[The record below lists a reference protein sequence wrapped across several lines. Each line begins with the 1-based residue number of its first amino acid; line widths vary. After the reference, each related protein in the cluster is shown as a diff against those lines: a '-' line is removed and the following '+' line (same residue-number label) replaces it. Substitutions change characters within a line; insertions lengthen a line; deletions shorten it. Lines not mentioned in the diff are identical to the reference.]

1 MMNLF
6 KRKPPINEVEEI
18 EIPKVMET
26 SRDYFNR
33 GMVYYGQGQYEEALG
48 DFLQAVALDQNSYD
62 GHYGLGLV
70 YKATGR
76 SSEAHKAFE
85 EVLRLADALPEDVD
99 PNRVAMLKRITQSQL
114 DNLKEFMQ
122 SGKSL

>member
-6 KRKPPINEVEEI
+6 KRKPPINEAPEL

-33 GMVYYGQGQYEEALG
+33 GMVYYGQGQYEEALA
-48 DFLQAVALDQNSYD
+48 DFKQAVALDQNSYD

-70 YKATGR
+70 YKAIGR
-76 SSEAHKAFE
+76 SSEAHKAFT
-85 EVLRLADALPEDVD
+85 EVQRLVDALPEAVD

-114 DNLKEFMQ
+114 DNLTEFMQ
-122 SGKSL
+122 SGAAL